1 MSTCDEKFHEWFSI
15 VYSKLPEG
23 EDFPVDVEFMYDIW
37 LTCWRRAYGV
47 GHAHGQ
53 RQTIIHYRTKEIR
66 SRHRMPEVV
75 MRETFNKSS
84 SAREFGL
91 AIEKWHG
98 ITGEEKF

>member
-1 MSTCDEKFHEWFSI
+1 MSTCDDKFHEWFSI
-15 VYSKLPEG
+15 AYSKLPEG
-23 EDFPVDVEFMYDIW
+23 EDFPVDVEFMYYVW
-37 LTCWRRAYGV
+37 KACWSRAYGV
-47 GHAHGQ
+47 GQARGQ
-53 RQTIIHYRTKEIR
+53 HQMIIHYRTKEIR

-75 MRETFNKSS
+75 MRETFTKSL